1 MKKFKRQNGI
11 NWSDPLGQEII
22 FVEVTGI
29 TFATKSLQI
38 WNKKDTIQ
46 EQLPQDILLAMTPWS
61 SLLQFPSI

>member
-1 MKKFKRQNGI
+1 MVSI
-11 NWSDPLGQEII
+11 GQDII

-29 TFATKSLQI
+29 TFATKSLHI